1 MSISQFFQTTIAKSV
16 SRSGIGIHS
25 ARLVDITIK
34 PAEANTGIIFRRND
48 ISSVETN
55 IKAVSANIADT
66 MLNSQIMNDD
76 GVSVATIEH
85 LMAAF
90 SGLGVDNAIVEVNA
104 AELPAM
110 DGSAEIYCA
119 MIKEAKITPLNSRR
133 NYLKVLKTISITNGA
148 STASIRP
155 ADALEIDV
163 TIDFNDPIIGK
174 SQYFYIHAEGS
185 FEAELAA
192 ARTFCNYSDL
202 TKMRATGYA
211 LGGSLDNAI
220 VVDNGTILN
229 KEGLRFT
236 DEFVRHKTL
245 DCIGDLALA
254 GYPILG
260 HINCVRPGHA
270 VNNMLLEALLA
281 DDSAWD
287 IITPEAPTESS
298 THGQRQSSST
308 AAPAPAPLYA

>member
-1 MSISQFFQTTIAKSV
+1 MSVNQFFQTTLAKSI

-34 PAEANTGIIFRRND
+34 PAEANTGIVFRRND

-90 SGLGVDNAIVEVNA
+90 SGLGIDNAIVEVNA

-110 DGSAEIYCA
+110 DGSAEIYCT
-119 MIKEAKITPLNSRR
+119 MLKEAKITTLNSRR
-133 NYLKVLKTISITNGA
+133 KYLKVLKEISITNGA
-148 STASIRP
+148 STASISP

-163 TIDFNDPIIGK
+163 TIDFDDPIIGK
-174 SQYFYIHAEGS
+174 SQYFYIHTESS

-211 LGGSLDNAI
+211 LGGSLDNAV

-260 HINCVRPGHA
+260 HVNCIRPGHA

-281 DDSAWD
+281 DETAWA
-287 IITPEAPTESS
+287 IITPEAPTAP
-298 THGQRQSSST
+298 QRQNPQKQDNA
-308 AAPAPAPLYA
+308 AAPAYA